1 MIGKFGTSKVTAF
14 STLLTAIALIGFSL
28 LPNIWCM
35 VLLAVP
41 LGIGAGAIDVALNNY
56 VAIHYFGMSVFPY
69 YLLVFFA
76 AMLVITVFVRRL
88 LLKSQTE

>member
-28 LPNIWCM
+28 SPNIWCM

-56 VAIHYFGMSVFPY
+56 VAIHYSARQMSFLHCFYGIGVSVSPY
-69 YLLVFFA
+69 VLS
-76 AMLVITVFVRRL
+76 LVIAG
-88 LLKSQTE
+88 QDGC